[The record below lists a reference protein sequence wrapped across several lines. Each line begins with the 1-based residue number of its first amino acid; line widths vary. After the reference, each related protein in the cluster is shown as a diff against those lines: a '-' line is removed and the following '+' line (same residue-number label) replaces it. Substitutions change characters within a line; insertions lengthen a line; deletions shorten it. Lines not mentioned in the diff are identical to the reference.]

1 MENRRIRLKKALEE
15 KGVSQ
20 EKVAE
25 KLGVKSQAVSA
36 RLNDTK
42 RDIDSI
48 DFIEA
53 VAELTGR
60 SSEWFIHG
68 IERDEIEEMD
78 QAYYKHRSQME
89 KFHSFNETIEPY
101 ATGSNLRTIA
111 VTVDKSGRELM
122 SFVPVRA
129 QAGYMK
135 GYGDPHF
142 IETLPAFSLPTFT
155 EGSYRM
161 FQVDGS
167 SMLQMGGGGLHDGD
181 IVIAQ
186 YLEDFFTIR
195 DNRVYVVVCDEGVVV
210 KRCLNRLKSDDQV
223 LILKSD
229 NKSGD
234 YPDMVLHASEI
245 REVWELKAF
254 LSRQLSF
261 ATDLWEVI
269 SELQAQQAL
278 LTQKLNKLDNEKKT
292 IRRAR

>member
-1 MENRRIRLKKALEE
+1 MGINERIRLILDRDRISNK
-15 KGVSQ
+15 Q
-20 EKVAE
+20 VAE
-25 KLGVKSQAVSA
+25 WLGMTNSRMSQKFKEGIWDSVDELKKISA
-36 RLNDTK
+36 YTGYRLDW
-42 RDIDSI
+42 II
-48 DFIEA
+48 
-53 VAELTGR
+53 
-60 SSEWFIHG
+60 
-68 IERDEIEEMD
+68 
-78 QAYYKHRSQME
+78 
-89 KFHSFNETIEPY
+89 
-101 ATGSNLRTIA
+101 TGSGLEKDTFYEELADSMHVKEILAKVSESELEYLKGDKVRTIA

>member
-1 MENRRIRLKKALEE
+1 MGINERIRLILDRDRISNK
-15 KGVSQ
+15 Q
-20 EKVAE
+20 VAE
-25 KLGVKSQAVSA
+25 WLGMTNSRMSQKFKDGIWDSVDELKKIAINTGYRLDWIITGNGLEKDTFYEELAHSMPVK
-36 RLNDTK
+36 
-42 RDIDSI
+42 
-48 DFIEA
+48 
-53 VAELTGR
+53 
-60 SSEWFIHG
+60 
-68 IERDEIEEMD
+68 EILAKGAFESDLEYLKGD
-78 QAYYKHRSQME
+78 KV
-89 KFHSFNETIEPY
+89 
-101 ATGSNLRTIA
+101 RTIA
-111 VTVDKSGRELM
+111 VTVDKSGKELM

-142 IETLPAFSLPTFT
+142 IETLPAFSLPTFS